1 MLGADDILGAVFGN
15 SEENKDPPFVVL
27 LTDNQQQMRQMCST
41 SEVTQMAR
49 DTGRVS
55 TIARCPGGLTLGKE
69 DGAVRTALPF
79 LEMWGV
85 LHAAPTVG

>member
-1 MLGADDILGAVFGN
+1 
-15 SEENKDPPFVVL
+15 
-27 LTDNQQQMRQMCST
+27 
-41 SEVTQMAR
+41 MAR